1 MGHNKSS
8 CKREMYSLLQEIR
21 KISPSLTPK
30 GTEIIIN
37 KTQSKQKERNHKDQC
52 RNKWN
57 KKQNK
62 PIKRSMKLRTG
73 SLKRLQ
79 NWQTFSQTYQENKE
93 RAKVNKIRNEKR
105 SDRNT
110 EDHKRL
116 LQTMKQPR
124 RNGQIPISVQSPKTE
139 WIRNMNR

>member
-1 MGHNKSS
+1 
-8 CKREMYSLLQEIR
+8 
-21 KISPSLTPK
+21 
-30 GTEIIIN
+30 
-37 KTQSKQKERNHKDQC
+37 
-52 RNKWN
+52 
-57 KKQNK
+57 
-62 PIKRSMKLRTG
+62 MKLRTG